1 MLRGKTQGKN
11 EKTVY
16 AENAQKKKKK
26 GKVKIKKE
34 I

>member
-26 GKVKIKKE
+26 EKYT
-34 I
+34 